1 MNQDT
6 YMDFMMGKHVNF
18 YIIILFTLLSG
29 FKVEAIYKQPDHVK
43 AAKELTYVFARQVE
57 KEFNVSCMGTG
68 GGMPHDVETIHVSFI
83 SYEVGTIEKARE
95 FIVKTTEKFL
105 KLINEDAKIR
115 SYLREYPFKANRA
128 EITIMY
134 AQKEDNSARNDG
146 SIVHAFQVKN
156 HIYYYIEDSKGERI
170 EVKDELYD
178 DALKIVLENSKKE
191 TNI

>member
-1 MNQDT
+1 MIK
-6 YMDFMMGKHVNF
+6 KHVKF
-18 YIIILFTLLSG
+18 YVIFVLILLIGFIMSFNKNKIEDYEVYVNEITRAFSCQII
-29 FKVEAIYKQPDHVK
+29 KD
-43 AAKELTYVFARQVE
+43 
-57 KEFNVSCMGTG
+57 FNVFCIGTG
-68 GGMPHDVETIHVSFI
+68 GRMPHDVETIHVNFM

-105 KLINEDAKIR
+105 KIINENEKIR
-115 SYLREYPFKANRA
+115 PYLREYPFKANRA
-128 EITIMY
+128 EITIMF
-134 AQKEDNSARNDG
+134 AQKGYDPARRDG